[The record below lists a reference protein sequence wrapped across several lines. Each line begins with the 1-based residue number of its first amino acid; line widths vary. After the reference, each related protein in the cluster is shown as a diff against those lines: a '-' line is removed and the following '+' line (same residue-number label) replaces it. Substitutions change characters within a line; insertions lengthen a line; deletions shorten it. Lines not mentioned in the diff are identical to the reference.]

1 MENTEE
7 LKYFCLKLEL
17 AEWLDKIKADN
28 QVSHSQDLIRVGII
42 LALRCDKDTI
52 KKKELEEINRA
63 SGDRNFNAADI
74 KDGQN
79 FLPLLIKNFSPA
91 NPKNTRMQALANLGV
106 AMIRDKFY
114 DDGLIRWDKIED
126 AVKNAS

>member
-1 MENTEE
+1 MENIEE

-28 QVSHSQDLIRVGII
+28 QISHCQDLIRVGTI
-42 LALRCDKDTI
+42 LALGCDEDNI
-52 KKKELEEINRA
+52 KKKELEDINRA

-79 FLPLLIKNFSPA
+79 FLSLLIKNFSPA
-91 NPKNTRMQALANLGV
+91 NPRNTRMQALANLGV
-106 AMIRDKFY
+106 GMIRDKFY
-114 DDGLIRWDKIED
+114 DEGLIRWDKIEE
-126 AVKNAS
+126 AVKDTA